1 MAEDVLGITG
11 LVNID
16 DIQKTF
22 DKLIGDLERLGV
34 STDEIS
40 ARMTKALNDIANSSE
55 KDLAAKTTAAMKIL
69 NEAIAETNSNLRST
83 PEMIKNAE
91 QEATR
96 LQNAVSKLEN
106 ELGKTVVGSK
116 EFDALNKQLENER
129 ETLRL
134 QTADVEDMK
143 AAHEQAAQTVREL
156 QGIYDNFIA
165 TLKAKGNAEQEATEA
180 ANTEATAQ
188 EQAAQSTQDATQ
200 ATREQSQARE

>member
-55 KDLAAKTTAAMKIL
+55 KDLAAKTTAAMKVL

-96 LQNAVSKLEN
+96 LQTTVSKLEK
-106 ELGKTVVGSK
+106 ELGGTAAGSK
-116 EFDALNKQLENER
+116 EFNALTQQLENER

-134 QTADVEDMK
+134 QTADVQDMK
-143 AAHEQAAQTVREL
+143 AAHEHAAQTI
-156 QGIYDNFIA
+156 Q
-165 TLKAKGNAEQEATEA
+165 
-180 ANTEATAQ
+180 
-188 EQAAQSTQDATQ
+188 
-200 ATREQSQARE
+200 